1 MGAQWEVLCSTETTL
16 GRWMR
21 NVQSPTRSRKELLVV
36 ATHQAFPLAPG
47 GVSRHRAKTPVRQWL
62 NLVYVA

>member
-21 NVQSPTRSRKELLVV
+21 NAQSPTRPRKEVFVV

-62 NLVYVA
+62 NLVYMA